1 MLTPIRGALFISTVE
16 LTCAGPPGVP
26 LADGVEVGVAVA
38 VLVAVLV
45 GVAPTPLVEVAVGVA
60 PTPEVGVEVG
70 VNVGAPA
77 AGRYAINALA
87 HVVELFVVHP
97 VLVEDRP
104 FFIRYPLSRFVFEAA
119 VAPALSSVG
128 PVKPFIGPD
137 ERLVV
142 DAK

>member
-26 LADGVEVGVAVA
+26 LADGVE
-38 VLVAVLV
+38 
-45 GVAPTPLVEVAVGVA
+45 VGVA